1 MKLEDGWL
9 LKDALREDAPAMTS
23 AQTMRPATIVISDWL
38 ANCQSGQ
45 WTPFEAATALKA
57 ALTKEGYEI
66 TPQRFDNGAVAMPRE
81 LTDEQADAALRA
93 TAVWLEVKGSQLT
106 VNREKMKARYRM
118 LVKFIEA
125 AHSRPHRAATPD
137 APGVSTPVQSR
148 PE

>member
-1 MKLEDGWL
+1 
-9 LKDALREDAPAMTS
+9 MTS

-125 AHSRPHRAATPD
+125 AHSRPYGKT
-137 APGVSTPVQSR
+137 GG
-148 PE
+148 E